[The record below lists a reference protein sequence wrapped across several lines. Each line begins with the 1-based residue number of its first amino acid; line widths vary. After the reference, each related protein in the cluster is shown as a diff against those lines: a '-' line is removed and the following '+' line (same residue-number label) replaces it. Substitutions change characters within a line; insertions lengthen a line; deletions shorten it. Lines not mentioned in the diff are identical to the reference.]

1 MNPASF
7 DYAAIHPALFKKESL
22 FKLRRDSFL
31 CKISAV
37 MSNRAS
43 NHQGKGST
51 PNTRRPKAKM
61 RKRLNK
67 EKARVRREERRVQ
80 A

>member
-1 MNPASF
+1 
-7 DYAAIHPALFKKESL
+7 
-22 FKLRRDSFL
+22 
-31 CKISAV
+31 